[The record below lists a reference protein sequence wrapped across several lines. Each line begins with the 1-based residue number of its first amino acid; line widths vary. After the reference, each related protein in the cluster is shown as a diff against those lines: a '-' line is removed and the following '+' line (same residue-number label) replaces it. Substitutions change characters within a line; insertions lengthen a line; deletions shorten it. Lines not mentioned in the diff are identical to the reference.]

1 MTPEQQKQEERNFLA
16 SLGLDDVEIQSDGV
30 SEPPEDEAW
39 LLDTLDAM
47 ALLRARGESVSLTLM
62 GGGEEEAALKKQAQ
76 TLGLTDC
83 VRFTGGLS
91 REEIAAVC
99 RESDAFALA
108 SRRETFGVVYIEAMA
123 TGLPVIAT
131 RCMGPEDFVNDENGI
146 RVPPEDAAAFAD
158 AMERMIR
165 SRDRY
170 DSEAIAAFVRSRFS
184 PQNVAEQLTQV
195 YKEIVKC

>member
-1 MTPEQQKQEERNFLA
+1 M
-16 SLGLDDVEIQSDGV
+16 
-30 SEPPEDEAW
+30 
-39 LLDTLDAM
+39 
-47 ALLRARGESVSLTLM
+47 
-62 GGGEEEAALKKQAQ
+62 
-76 TLGLTDC
+76 
-83 VRFTGGLS
+83 
-91 REEIAAVC
+91 
-99 RESDAFALA
+99 
-108 SRRETFGVVYIEAMA
+108 VYIEAMA

-146 RVPPEDAAAFAD
+146 LVPPEDAAAFAD

-195 YKEIVKC
+195 DKEIIKC